1 MHFILKTNFKVFD
14 KCSWFVID
22 LRRII
27 TLNQFVS
34 NLRLT

>member
-14 KCSWFVID
+14 NCSWFVID

-27 TLNQFVS
+27 TLKQYDS
-34 NLRLT
+34 NLR